1 MAVTVAP
8 AAAEDLDEVLELFAG
23 YQRFYTGRD
32 AGDEQNRRFL
42 ERFVAPGEAGLL
54 LVARDDAGAAVGFAN
69 LYWTFSSTEARE
81 QVHLNDLFTAEVGR
95 GRGVGR
101 ALIDACA
108 AVARDRG
115 CATLT
120 WMTAVDNRVAQR
132 LYESTG
138 AERSIWFEYELE
150 VAGR

>member
-1 MAVTVAP
+1 MDIRSAT
-8 AAAEDLDEVLELFAG
+8 EQDIDEVLPLFGG

-32 AGDEQNRRFL
+32 AGDEHNRRFL
-42 ERFVAPGEAGLL
+42 ERFVAPGDAGLL
-54 LVARDDAGAAVGFAN
+54 LVARDEAGDALGFAN

-81 QVHLNDLFTAEVGR
+81 QVHLNDLFTVEAGR

-101 ALIDACA
+101 ALIEAGA

-115 CATLT
+115 CPSLT

-132 LYESTG
+132 LYEATG
-138 AERSIWFEYELE
+138 AARSIWFEYELE
-150 VAGR
+150 LEVDGG